1 MLDAVKYFT
10 QEKKIMSCLAVTC
23 GTVATEY
30 SAMDGCTRLDGTCP
44 VSDDSLFDLA
54 SLTKL
59 FTGLTVMRLQEE
71 GLLDLS
77 APAARYAPQYTA
89 LHGATVD
96 QLLGFEVALTTPQR
110 VDTQP
115 DREAGLAQL
124 RAAVAAPQG
133 TGRFYSD
140 MHAMVLGE
148 VIEGAAGLPLYEAFR
163 QYILEPLG
171 MRDTFAA
178 VPDEARRRC
187 VSCDREHR
195 IEGFR
200 WILREGVGLGVPHD
214 PKARLLSP
222 DGAHLCGH
230 AGLFSTRRDMVKLCQ
245 GVLAGKVVSRES
257 LRAMARNRLGRALP
271 EGGHTQYL
279 GSQCYVKHP
288 NQYFSE
294 IPVYMSDQ
302 AIGLS
307 GFTGHHIAIDP
318 EIGVFTLFLGNRV
331 LNRLS
336 VLIPE
341 KGRSLT
347 DYGLA
352 ADGSGEIVWPDGRRV
367 YSSVDWVHQKDERLH
382 QPIAKLL
389 QLPPWRRAG
398 SEWP

>member
-1 MLDAVKYFT
+1 MLNAIQYFT
-10 QEKKIMSCLAVTC
+10 CEKRIMACLSVTC
-23 GTVATEY
+23 GDAGHE
-30 SAMDGCTRLDGTCP
+30 SHAMDGFIRAGDVCP
-44 VSDDSLFDLA
+44 VSEDSLFDLA

-59 FTGLTVMRLQEE
+59 FTGLTVMRLHEE
-71 GLLDLS
+71 GLIDLT

-89 LHGATVD
+89 LNGATVD
-96 QLLGFEVALTTPQR
+96 QLLGFEVLLTTPQR
-110 VDTQP
+110 VDVQP
-115 DREAGLAQL
+115 DRKAGLAQL
-124 RAAVAAPQG
+124 RLAVASPQG
-133 TGRFYSD
+133 TNRFYSD

-148 VIEGAAGLPLYEAFR
+148 VIEGAAGMPLYEAFR
-163 QYILEPLG
+163 RYILDPLG
-171 MRDTFAA
+171 MGETYAC
-178 VPDEARRRC
+178 VPPERRADC

-195 IEGFR
+195 IEGAR
-200 WILREGVGLGVPHD
+200 WILRQGVAPGMPHD

-245 GVLAGKVVSRES
+245 GVLAGKVISPAS
-257 LRAMARNRLGRALP
+257 LAAMARNRMGRALP

-288 NQYFSE
+288 NQHFSE
-294 IPVYMSDQ
+294 IPVYMSDR

-307 GFTGHHIAIDP
+307 GFTGHHVSIDP
-318 EIGVFTLFLGNRV
+318 ERGVFALMLGNRV
-331 LNRLS
+331 LDRLS

-352 ADGSGEIVWPDGRRV
+352 ADGSGQVTWTDGRRV
-367 YSSVDWVHQKDERLH
+367 YSSVDWVHQKDARLH
-382 QPIAKLL
+382 RPIAETLG
-389 QLPPWRRAG
+389 PDRWRRAG

>member
-1 MLDAVKYFT
+1 MLNAIQYFT
-10 QEKKIMSCLAVTC
+10 RESHIMACLSVTC
-23 GTVATEY
+23 GDAATEHH
-30 SAMDGCTRLDGTCP
+30 AMDGFIRAGDVCP
-44 VSDDSLFDLA
+44 VSEDSLFDLA

-59 FTGLTVMRLQEE
+59 FTGLTVMRLHEE
-71 GLLDLS
+71 GLLALD
-77 APAARYAPQYTA
+77 APAAQYAPQYTG
-89 LHGATVD
+89 LKGATVD
-96 QLLGFEVALTTPQR
+96 QLLGFEVQLTTPQR
-110 VDTQP
+110 VDAQP
-115 DREAGLAQL
+115 DRAAGLAQL
-124 RAAVAAPQG
+124 RAAQAAPQG
-133 TGRFYSD
+133 TNRFYSD

-148 VIEGAAGLPLYEAFR
+148 VIEGAAGMPLYEAFR
-163 QYILEPLG
+163 RYILDPLG
-171 MRDTFAA
+171 MAETFAC
-178 VPDEARRRC
+178 VPPERRADC

-195 IEGFR
+195 IEGER
-200 WILREGVGLGVPHD
+200 WILREGVAPGVPHD

-245 GVLAGKVVSRES
+245 GVLSGKVISS
-257 LRAMARNRLGRALP
+257 AGLAAMARNRMGRPLP

-294 IPVYMSDQ
+294 IPVYMSDR

-307 GFTGHHIAIDP
+307 GFTGHHISIDP
-318 EIGVFTLFLGNRV
+318 ETGVFALMLGNRV
-331 LNRLS
+331 MDRLS

-352 ADGSGEIVWPDGRRV
+352 ADGSGQVTWPDGRQV
-367 YSSVDWVHQKDERLH
+367 YSSVDWVHQKDARLH
-382 QPIAKLL
+382 RPIAARLS
-389 QLPPWRRAG
+389 LPPWRKAG